1 MKVEIKESDI
11 KSLEKVKGK
20 YTYTINTM
28 NGNSIRG
35 SEIDTI
41 ENVIKHAERELQKNN
56 GSNVKEKEMKKTIIA
71 SLVFGITLASII
83 AYLILK
89 SLY

>member
-41 ENVIKHAERELQKNN
+41 DNVIKHAERELQKII
-56 GSNVKEKEMKKTIIA
+56 VQMLKK
-71 SLVFGITLASII
+71 
-83 AYLILK
+83 K
-89 SLY
+89 K